1 MACFSL
7 AAAAMV
13 AMVSVRRVAD
23 GGLKKKEKGKVMVG
37 TKNQGK
43 IDALTTTL
51 KRWSYGVDAE
61 VRGVKVQSG
70 VRDQPYGIEETKD
83 GAMNRAK
90 RAFDS
95 CENAILGVG
104 LESGVLESKDGNL
117 YDFCVCSI
125 FDGKKHHVG
134 ISQFFALPGCV
145 KKNFK
150 SLGYNGAFDAAG
162 VVPDDTGLGVLYYL
176 SNGRMSRPSQTSLAI
191 DGAMVSLTD
200 RDSMYSKS

>member
-23 GGLKKKEKGKVMVG
+23 GGLKKKKKDKVMVG

-43 IDALTTTL
+43 IDALTSTL
-51 KRWSYGVDAE
+51 KRWRYGVDAE

-90 RAFDS
+90 RSFDS
-95 CENAILGVG
+95 CENSILGVG

-125 FDGKKHHVG
+125 YDGKKHHVG
-134 ISQFFALPGCV
+134 ISQFFALPECV

-162 VVPDDTGLGVLYYL
+162 VIPDDTGLGVLYYL